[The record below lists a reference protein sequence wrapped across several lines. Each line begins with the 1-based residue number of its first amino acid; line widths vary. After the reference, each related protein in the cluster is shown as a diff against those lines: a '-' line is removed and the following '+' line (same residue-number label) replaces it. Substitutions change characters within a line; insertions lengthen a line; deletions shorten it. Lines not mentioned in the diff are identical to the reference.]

1 MTRTKSKMWS
11 RFFKATLYSLLL
23 IGAIGCV
30 PTKRLTY
37 LQEEEGSS
45 KEYKL
50 ERNAYRVQ
58 PNDILSITI
67 RTYDAETS
75 QLFNIA
81 NMSQPNA
88 LQAGDILFYLQG
100 YSIDLNGEISIPIVG
115 KLQVLDLSIEE
126 IQNLV
131 ETELQKYFTEES
143 INVTVQLAG
152 IRFSIVGEVA
162 RPGKYVVYQNQVNIF
177 EALASAGD
185 ITIVGDRKEVM
196 VVRQSPEG
204 VKTFVL
210 DLTDANVIND
220 SRYFIQPNDVI
231 NVKPLP
237 QKSFGIGTTGFQT
250 FSQLLSVL
258 ASTITLIIAINSINN

>member
-81 NMSQPNA
+81 NMSQTRFKERFETSLNSTA
-88 LQAGDILFYLQG
+88 SSKILF
-100 YSIDLNGEISIPIVG
+100 
-115 KLQVLDLSIEE
+115 
-126 IQNLV
+126 
-131 ETELQKYFTEES
+131 
-143 INVTVQLAG
+143 
-152 IRFSIVGEVA
+152 
-162 RPGKYVVYQNQVNIF
+162 
-177 EALASAGD
+177 
-185 ITIVGDRKEVM
+185 
-196 VVRQSPEG
+196 
-204 VKTFVL
+204 
-210 DLTDANVIND
+210 
-220 SRYFIQPNDVI
+220 
-231 NVKPLP
+231 
-237 QKSFGIGTTGFQT
+237 
-250 FSQLLSVL
+250 L
-258 ASTITLIIAINSINN
+258 ASTTH

>member
-1 MTRTKSKMWS
+1 MWS

-100 YSIDLNGEISIPIVG
+100 YSIDLNGEISIPIIG

-131 ETELQKYFTEES
+131 ENYIGSFLVILQL
-143 INVTVQLAG
+143 N
-152 IRFSIVGEVA
+152 
-162 RPGKYVVYQNQVNIF
+162 
-177 EALASAGD
+177 
-185 ITIVGDRKEVM
+185 
-196 VVRQSPEG
+196 
-204 VKTFVL
+204 
-210 DLTDANVIND
+210 
-220 SRYFIQPNDVI
+220 
-231 NVKPLP
+231 
-237 QKSFGIGTTGFQT
+237 
-250 FSQLLSVL
+250 
-258 ASTITLIIAINSINN
+258 